1 MLSKFGYKIKGMNT
15 CHNYKYS
22 ILVYLLYF
30 IITCISEKII
40 SGGKI
45 MIYENIMQTIGKTPI
60 VKLANLTDENMAE
73 LYVKLEF
80 FNPGGSVKD
89 RAALNMIENME
100 KEGKLKL
107 GDIIVEPTS
116 GNTGIGIAMV
126 GSAKGYKVILCMP
139 ETMSIERRKILKAY
153 GAELVLTEGAK
164 GMKGAIAK
172 AEEMAQEDGY
182 VILRQFDNSY
192 NVDAHY
198 KNTAKEIISD
208 LPDLDALVV
217 GVGTGGTLTGVA
229 KALKES
235 SINAEIVAVEP
246 VDSAVLSGN
255 APGPHKLQGIGAGF
269 VPSIL
274 DTEYISKIEQIQTQE
289 AFNASRLMASKEGI
303 LLGISGG
310 AALEAAI
317 RTAKRLGKGK
327 KVLFV
332 APDNGERYLST
343 ALYGDE

>member
-15 CHNYKYS
+15 CHSYKYS

-217 GVGTGGTLTGVA
+217 GVGTGGTISGIG
-229 KALKES
+229 KYLKEK
-235 SINAEIVAVEP
+235 NPEVKVVAVEP
-246 VDSAVLSGN
+246 ASSPVLSTGKGG
-255 APGPHKLQGIGAGF
+255 AHKIQGIGAGF
-269 VPSIL
+269 VPETL
-274 DTEYISKIEQIQTQE
+274 DTKIYDEIITVE
-289 AFNASRLMASKEGI
+289 NEDAFATGKEMAKTEGI
-303 LLGISGG
+303 LVGISSG
-310 AALEAAI
+310 AALYAAKEL
-317 RTAKRLGKGK
+317 AKREENAGKTIV
-327 KVLFV
+327 VLL
-332 APDNGERYLST
+332 PDGGDRYLST
-343 ALYGDE
+343 PLIQD

>member
-1 MLSKFGYKIKGMNT
+1 
-15 CHNYKYS
+15 
-22 ILVYLLYF
+22 
-30 IITCISEKII
+30 
-40 SGGKI
+40 
-45 MIYENIMQTIGKTPI
+45 
-60 VKLANLTDENMAE
+60 
-73 LYVKLEF
+73 
-80 FNPGGSVKD
+80 
-89 RAALNMIENME
+89 
-100 KEGKLKL
+100 
-107 GDIIVEPTS
+107 
-116 GNTGIGIAMV
+116 
-126 GSAKGYKVILCMP
+126 
-139 ETMSIERRKILKAY
+139 
-153 GAELVLTEGAK
+153 
-164 GMKGAIAK
+164 MKGAIAK
-172 AEEMAQEDGY
+172 AKELASQIENSFIPG
-182 VILRQFDNSY
+182 QFENPA
-192 NVDAHY
+192 NPTAHY
-198 KNTAKEIISD
+198 KTTGPDIYAQTEAKVDIFV
-208 LPDLDALVV
+208 A

-289 AFNASRLMASKEGI
+289 AFDASRLMASKEGI